1 MTIAEYLKQ
10 GRLLDQRI
18 NYHLRKLEELR
29 ASACTISSPRLSGD
43 RVQTSPGRDAAFV
56 RALERMEEMEERV
69 TGEIDML
76 VDLKAQIEDMI
87 HRLLNPEY
95 QLMITYRYLEDMTWE
110 EIGDLL
116 HVDRITLYRW
126 HKKALSMLQIPENPI
141 VILKIAT

>member
-18 NYHLRKLEELR
+18 NYHLGKLEELR

-56 RALERMEEMEERV
+56 RALGRIEEMEERIN
-69 TGEIDML
+69 GEIDML
-76 VDLKAQIEDMI
+76 VDLKAQIEDVI
-87 HRLLNPEY
+87 HRLLNPDY
-95 QLMITYRYLEDMTWE
+95 QLLLTYRYLEGMTWE

-116 HVDRITLYRW
+116 HVAIATVFRW
-126 HKKALSMLQIPENPI
+126 HKTALSLLQMPETPI
-141 VILKIAT
+141 VIAA